1 VVLAVRP
8 TRARYPWRLVLGAI
22 ALASLPVSSVY
33 AQNPAI
39 DDLKGKIF
47 DARMAKEMLGTGSKY
62 CSDLDG
68 KSFYYR
74 VRDRILNL
82 EDFAHSLENL
92 VKAEVFNP
100 AKKRPWTMADAKE
113 RWEEVKKQAADDKQ
127 RCDLARS
134 LPELEQRLQE
144 LQQSAAVTGAP
155 STKE

>member
-1 VVLAVRP
+1 MC
-8 TRARYPWRLVLGAI
+8 RLVLGTI
-22 ALASLPVSSVY
+22 ALVAIPASSLY

-39 DDLKGKIF
+39 DDLRGKIF
-47 DARMAKEMLGTGSKY
+47 DARMAKEMLGTASKY

-82 EDFAHSLENL
+82 EEFAHSLDNL

-100 AKKRPWTMADAKE
+100 AKKRPWNLSDAKE
-113 RWEEVKKQAADDKQ
+113 RWEEVKKQAEDDKQ
-127 RCDLARS
+127 KCELVRS

-155 STKE
+155 SKKE

>member
-1 VVLAVRP
+1 VVIALRPIKAPYLRRLAFG
-8 TRARYPWRLVLGAI
+8 TI
-22 ALASLPVSSVY
+22 ALAAVPVSSLY

-39 DDLKGKIF
+39 DELKGKIF

-82 EDFAHSLENL
+82 EEYAHSLENL
-92 VKAEVFNP
+92 AKAEVFNP
-100 AKKRPWTMADAKE
+100 AKKRPWNLSDAKE
-113 RWEEVKKQAADDKQ
+113 RWEEVKKQAQDDKQ
-127 RCDLARS
+127 RCDLVRS

-155 STKE
+155 SKKE

>member
-1 VVLAVRP
+1 VVIAARP
-8 TRARYPWRLVLGAI
+8 KRARYLWRLAFGTI
-22 ALASLPVSSVY
+22 AVAAVPVSSAY
-33 AQNPAI
+33 AQNSAI

-68 KSFYYR
+68 KTFYYR

-82 EDFAHSLENL
+82 EEFAHSLENL

-100 AKKRPWTMADAKE
+100 AKKRPWNLADAKE
-113 RWEEVKKQAADDKQ
+113 RWEEVKKQAQDDKQ
-127 RCDLARS
+127 RCDLVRS